1 MKGVVEIFP
10 TPYISK
16 FDNYHGVP
24 YVTTVGKLP
33 SSFSQVDFELQ
44 ALTTQLKNSLE
55 KIPKKPKE
63 ITPSFREYIDI
74 DMIKHKNGPVLTLA
88 KGGKTKNKRRKTH
101 KRRKVMKRRKTHR
114 K

>member
-10 TPYISK
+10 TKYISK

-24 YVTTVGKLP
+24 YVNITGKLP
-33 SSFSQVDFELQ
+33 NSFSQVDFELQ
-44 ALTTQLKNSLE
+44 ALTEQLKNSLE

-63 ITPSFREYIDI
+63 ITPSVREYIDI
-74 DMIKHKNGPVLTLA
+74 DMIKHKNGPVVTN
-88 KGGKTKNKRRKTH
+88 GGKTKNKRRKTH
-101 KRRKVMKRRKTHR
+101 KRRKVNKRRKTHR